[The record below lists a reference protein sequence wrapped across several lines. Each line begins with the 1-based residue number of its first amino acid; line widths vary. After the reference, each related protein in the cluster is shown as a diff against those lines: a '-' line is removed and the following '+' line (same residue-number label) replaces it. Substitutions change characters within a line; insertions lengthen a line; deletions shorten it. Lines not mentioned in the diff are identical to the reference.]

1 MNQDVRI
8 DREGLQNIRT
18 GERQTMILAD
28 ELEVSWFCTPTHSS
42 WLRFQAYSGLNKFK
56 TMQISFEMR
65 IILLKAPFSG

>member
-28 ELEVSWFCTPTHSS
+28 ELEVSQPGRLASIH
-42 WLRFQAYSGLNKFK
+42 FK
-56 TMQISFEMR
+56 S
-65 IILLKAPFSG
+65 PSNY

>member
-28 ELEVSWFCTPTHSS
+28 ELEVS
-42 WLRFQAYSGLNKFK
+42 RFSYLPYFLIRDSIFL
-56 TMQISFEMR
+56 M
-65 IILLKAPFSG
+65 PFLGRKPLTYFI

>member
-28 ELEVSWFCTPTHSS
+28 ELEVSRP
-42 WLRFQAYSGLNKFK
+42 LRLVSTDFK
-56 TMQISFEMR
+56 RPSNY
-65 IILLKAPFSG
+65 